1 LRGKY
6 SCQQPSVFFTIF
18 FSSHDWL
25 NIAGWLRKIVKRVLI
40 TALLALALENSS
52 AQTYTVLHAF
62 TNGPDGKIPNSTL
75 VTNSGAVFGSTSS
88 LFKIN
93 PDGSGFTVVSSL
105 SGTFG
110 RPTSIISAGNLFY
123 GATLGSV
130 PQTPNFAFAFKIGTN
145 GTGFANTTNLGV
157 GLGANDPSISL
168 LAGDTLFGTSYDGG
182 TSHNGTVFALNT
194 NSTSLTILKS
204 FSALVSKTNS
214 DGAFPAVALV
224 QSGNALFGTTYG
236 GGLAGQGVVFCVT
249 NDGSGST
256 VLKSF
261 SALLSNNNADGA
273 APVCGLVLNG
283 STLFGAT
290 SAGGSSGNGVVFKL
304 NTDGTGFTVLK
315 TFSGTISGTN
325 SDGAYPNGMVLNGRT
340 IYGTTQ
346 HGGLAGS
353 GVVFSMDTNG
363 TGFTVLKNFGAAGG
377 SSPSDGANPTGGL
390 LLIRSTLYG
399 TTQSGGTNSQGVLFS
414 LTAPP
419 EILAT
424 DGNFGVRTNVFGF
437 DYTGVYGQSTVVEA
451 ATNLSHPSWIPLAT
465 NTLGTDPVLF
475 QDSKWTLFPNR
486 FYRVRGQ

>member
-1 LRGKY
+1 M
-6 SCQQPSVFFTIF
+6 
-18 FSSHDWL
+18 
-25 NIAGWLRKIVKRVLI
+25 KRVLI
-40 TALLALALENSS
+40 ASLLALALETSS
-52 AQTYTVLHAF
+52 AQTYTVLHTF
-62 TNGPDGKIPNSTL
+62 TNGPDGRTFNSPL
-75 VTNSGAVFGSTSS
+75 VTNSGAIFGSTSS

-93 PDGSGFTVVSSL
+93 PDGSGFAVVSSL

-110 RPTSIISAGNLFY
+110 PPTSIIASGNLFY
-123 GATLGSV
+123 GATLGGV
-130 PQTPNFAFAFKIGTN
+130 PQTPNYAFAFKIGTN
-145 GTGFANTTNLGV
+145 GLGFANTTNLGL

-168 LAGDTLFGTSYDGG
+168 LSGNTLFGTSEDGG

-194 NSTSLTILKS
+194 NNTNLTVLKS

-214 DGAFPAVALV
+214 DGASPNIALV

-236 GGLAGQGVVFCVT
+236 GGSAGQGTVFCVT

-261 SALLSNNNADGA
+261 SALVSNTNSDGA
-273 APVCGLVLNG
+273 EPVFGLVLSG

-290 SAGGSSGNGVVFKL
+290 SAGGSSSNGVVFKL

-315 TFSGTISGTN
+315 TFSQTISGTN
-325 SDGAYPNGMVLNGRT
+325 SDGAYPNGMILSGRT
-340 IYGTTQ
+340 LYGTTQ
-346 HGGLAGS
+346 QGGIAGK

-363 TGFTVLKNFGAAGG
+363 TGFTVLENFGQAGG
-377 SSPSDGANPTGGL
+377 SSPSDGANPTGSL

-399 TTQSGGTNSQGVLFS
+399 TTQGGGTNSQGVLFS

-419 EILAT
+419 EILTA

-437 DYTGVYGQSTVVEA
+437 DYSGVFGQPTVVEA
-451 ATNLSHPSWIPLAT
+451 ANNLSHPSWIPLAT
-465 NTLGTDPVLF
+465 NTLGTDPIYF
-475 QDSKWTLFPNR
+475 QDSKWMLFPNR